1 MDFVVF
7 GAPMK
12 FLSTKISHLAVV
24 AWQSETIHK
33 NFITKITFLG
43 QIQQTTKFLVLESFR
58 LYGIL

>member
-12 FLSTKISHLAVV
+12 FLSMNISHLTVV